1 MKVYVRGRECGRRVR
16 PPRKENSENTRNTGT
31 STWHDRDIC
40 YSYLVLVICTV
51 DSSWGAKG
59 KGRWSALHRFLRS
72 STHVTSMRILCFAA
86 MEHQVPGTFTNKNVH
101 HTWYN
106 TYRYNLHTWY
116 CSALDVVVPG
126 LHYNQYCCSCR
137 FW

>member
-1 MKVYVRGRECGRRVR
+1 MSEGENVAGACVL
-16 PPRKENSENTRNTGT
+16 PARKILRILETQVPVPGT
-31 STWHDRDIC
+31 MLYRDIC

-126 LHYNQYCCSCR
+126 LHYNQYCCSCC